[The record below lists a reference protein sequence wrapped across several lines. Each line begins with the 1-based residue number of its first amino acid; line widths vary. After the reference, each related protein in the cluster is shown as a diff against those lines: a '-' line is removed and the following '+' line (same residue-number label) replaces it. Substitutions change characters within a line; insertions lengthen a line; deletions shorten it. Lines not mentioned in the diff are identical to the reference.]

1 MRLTIPVEDLS
12 FVLPPKR
19 ELAQA
24 AGRGV
29 SNIVKRHLVNR
40 DGRGRSDGL
49 PRTGYYGDAAGS
61 VTTETAGDVAV
72 ISIPKEGMA
81 LHYYGGVVYP
91 TNGHKALAIPKTAA
105 AAGRRPAE
113 LDPSRQKLA
122 LVWPKGEKSGTLR
135 DKESGEVFYLLVA
148 KATIPADTTVLP
160 PESDMVAAASA
171 AMEAIM
177 L

>member
-40 DGRGRSDGL
+40 DGRGRTDGL
-49 PRTGYYGDAAGS
+49 PRAGYYGDAAGS
-61 VTTETAGDVAV
+61 VTTEMSGDVAV

-122 LVWPKGEKSGTLR
+122 LVWPKGETAGTLR
-135 DKESGEVFYLLVA
+135 DKETDEVFYLLVA
-148 KATIPADTTVLP
+148 KATIKADTTVLP
-160 PESDMVAAASA
+160 TDSDIMTAASA
-171 AMEAIM
+171 AMEAII

>member
-40 DGRGRSDGL
+40 DGRGSSDEL

-148 KATIPADTTVLP
+148 KASIPADTTVLP
-160 PESDMVAAASA
+160 TDSDLMAAASA
-171 AMEAIM
+171 AMEAII